1 MKRSTAILAATAT
14 ALTAFGIAGT
24 TAASAAAS
32 PAASAAAGPA
42 APAATS
48 TSLRLMP
55 LGDSITWGVGSSTGN
70 SYRGALWNELSAEG
84 HALDFVGSGRNGTMS
99 DPDNEGHSG
108 YRIDQIAALADATVD
123 HYRPNVITLEIGTN
137 DLNQNYQVSTA
148 PARLSSLIDQLT
160 FDAPD
165 ATVLV
170 GSVIVST
177 SSVEEANRAAFNQ
190 QIPGIVQAKQS
201 AGKHVRFVDMSA
213 LTPADLSDSL
223 HPNDGGYQKMADAFN
238 GGVQAADAAGWLKA
252 PVPTGGAVQ
261 SGIAGKCLDV
271 SGGSNADGTVAQI
284 WSCNGS
290 NAQWWSAYADGT
302 LRAEGKC
309 LDATGAA
316 TANGTKIEIW
326 DCNGGGNQVWQAYNG
341 GYRNPVSGRCLDDPG
356 LSTTD
361 GTQLVLWDC
370 NGGANQKWTTLPVG

>member
-1 MKRSTAILAATAT
+1 MRRLAAIL
-14 ALTAFGIAGT
+14 
-24 TAASAAAS
+24 TAAALAALGTAAAG
-32 PAASAAAGPA
+32 AGPA
-42 APAATS
+42 AAAT
-48 TSLRLMP
+48 TPLRLMP
-55 LGDSITWGVGSSTGN
+55 LGDSITWGVGSSTGD
-70 SYRGALWNELSAEG
+70 SYRGDLWNELSAEG

-108 YRIDQIAALADATVD
+108 YRVDQISALADGTVD

-160 FDAPD
+160 ADAPD

-177 SSVEEANRAAFNQ
+177 SPVEEANRAAFNQ
-190 QIPGIVQAKQS
+190 QIPGIVQAKQN
-201 AGKHVRFVDMSA
+201 AGKHVREVDMSA
-213 LTPADLSDSL
+213 LTASDLSDSL

-252 PVPTGGAVQ
+252 PVALGGAVQ
-261 SGIAGKCLDV
+261 SGIAGKCLDDN
-271 SGGSNADGTVAQI
+271 GGGNTNGTVVQI
-284 WSCNGS
+284 WNCNGS
-290 NAQWWSAYADGT
+290 NAQWWTAYLDGT

-309 LDATGAA
+309 LDATALG
-316 TANGTKIEIW
+316 TANGTKIELW
-326 DCNGGGNQVWQAYNG
+326 DCNGGTNQVWQAYNG
-341 GYRNPVSGRCLDDPG
+341 GYRNPVSGRCLDDPN

-361 GTQLVLWDC
+361 GTQLILWDC

>member
-1 MKRSTAILAATAT
+1 VKRPAALATATILAA
-14 ALTAFGIAGT
+14 FGVAGT
-24 TAASAAAS
+24 GAADANAATTASSPKAAA
-32 PAASAAAGPA
+32 A
-42 APAATS
+42 

-70 SYRGALWNELSAEG
+70 GYRGPLWNELSAEG
-84 HALDFVGSGRNGTMS
+84 HAPDFVGSGQNGTMS

-108 YRIDQIAALADATVD
+108 YRIDQVSALADATVD

-137 DLNQNYQVSTA
+137 DLNQNYQIATA

-160 FDAPD
+160 ADAPD
-165 ATVLV
+165 ATILV

-177 SSVEEANRAAFNQ
+177 SSVEEPNRGAFNQ
-190 QIPGIVQAKQS
+190 QIPGIVQAKQA
-201 AGKHVRFVDMSA
+201 AGKHVRYVDMSA
-213 LTPADLSDSL
+213 LTTSDLSDSL

-238 GGVQAADAAGWLKA
+238 SGVQAADAAGWLKA
-252 PVPTGGAVQ
+252 PVAAGGAVQ
-261 SGIAGKCLDV
+261 SGVAGKCLDDN
-271 SGGSNADGTVAQI
+271 GGSNADGTAVQI
-284 WSCNGS
+284 WSCNSS
-290 NAQWWSAYADGT
+290 NAQWWSAYTDGT
-302 LRAEGKC
+302 LRVEGKC

-316 TANGTKIEIW
+316 TADGTKIEIW

-341 GYRNPVSGRCLDDPG
+341 GYRNPASGRCLDDPG